1 LGVCLLRFGWQWK
14 KATGLA
20 SFPASFPA
28 MSELICGSGKQRD
41 RERGDDADLSSS
53 SSSSAAAAAASGG
66 GRSGLGASGRI
77 WAGRQCDA
85 DGQTFC
91 RGFVRP
97 SAGDVI
103 GATKDS
109 GERSFSRRRPPLDW
123 EASGHALRLDA
134 VPGGPQ
140 MALGECSRG
149 KQQWLFNHSAVV
161 LPSLSGGDPA
171 WITPLRSTAR
181 GVSLDLA
188 PAARK
193 PTLAAWRLARLLLD

>member
-1 LGVCLLRFGWQWK
+1 M
-14 KATGLA
+14 
-20 SFPASFPA
+20 A
-28 MSELICGSGKQRD
+28 MSELIFGSGKHHDRD
-41 RERGDDADLSSS
+41 HGDQGRPDDERDGSQNA
-53 SSSSAAAAAASGG
+53 
-66 GRSGLGASGRI
+66 RGLGSSGRI

-85 DGQTFC
+85 GNKQTFC

-103 GATKDS
+103 GATSDS
-109 GERSFSRRRPPLDW
+109 GERSHTSRRAPQNW
-123 EASGHALRLDA
+123 ESSGHARRLDA

-171 WITPLRSTAR
+171 WISPLKSTAR
-181 GVSLDLA
+181 AVSRLFVRLYTAPGEDVCLPLA
-188 PAARK
+188 
-193 PTLAAWRLARLLLD
+193 